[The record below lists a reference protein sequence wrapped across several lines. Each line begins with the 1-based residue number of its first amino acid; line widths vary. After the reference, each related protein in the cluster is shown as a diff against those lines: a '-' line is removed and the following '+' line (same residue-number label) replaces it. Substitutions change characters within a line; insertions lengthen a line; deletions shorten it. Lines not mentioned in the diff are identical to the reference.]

1 MPRPTVLVSL
11 LVLAVAPLADPAL
24 AAQAQDASPAALPPV
39 LADFGTAWSSGDPE
53 RVLALYAEDAL
64 FEVVVLGGAVTRGRD
79 ELRAYAAA
87 VYAAFPDFAST
98 PTCGF
103 VAGDRAV
110 VEWVL
115 TGTYTGQF
123 GTLPPGTGQ
132 QVEVR
137 VASVLELEG
146 GLIRHDAEYWDLATL
161 LSQLGLLPGGGAP
174 EAGTPAA

>member
-1 MPRPTVLVSL
+1 MRHRIILVAL
-11 LVLAVAPLADPAL
+11 LVLATALLAGPAL
-24 AAQAQDASPAALPPV
+24 AAQAQDASPAALPPI
-39 LADFGTAWSSGDPE
+39 LADLGAAWSSGDPE
-53 RVLALYAEDAL
+53 RVVALYAEDAL
-64 FEVVVLGGAVTRGRD
+64 FEEVVLGGAVTRGHD

-98 PTCGF
+98 PSGGF
-103 VAGDRAV
+103 VTDDRAV

-132 QVEVR
+132 RVEVR

-146 GLIRHDAEYWDLATL
+146 NLIRRDAEYWDLATL
-161 LSQLGLLPGGGAP
+161 LSQLGLLPGGGTP
-174 EAGTPAA
+174 EAGTPAP